1 MASRWANGRVKPG
14 HARAMTLYDRRCV
27 GANVAW
33 YDVGRRHK
41 GGPFQDRDA
50 GRCGFGWRAR
60 TCRQP
65 MSAAAGS
72 AAATEDAVSLT
83 IAGGQGERVPARAAG
98 AVVG

>member
-14 HARAMTLYDRRCV
+14 HARAKTLYDRRCV

-50 GRCGFGWRAR
+50 GRCGFG
-60 TCRQP
+60 
-65 MSAAAGS
+65 
-72 AAATEDAVSLT
+72 
-83 IAGGQGERVPARAAG
+83 
-98 AVVG
+98 